1 MQNEDLVAARMQE
14 LKSEF
19 EEVEKKIADKAAEK
33 MTRIILDQLQDVN
46 AEQKLKESIMGLV
59 SLAAVQLKL
68 AQLGLI
74 ERKVIQ
80 TS

>member
-46 AEQKLKESIMGLV
+46 AEQKLKESIMEACIFG
-59 SLAAVQLKL
+59 SGAVKL
-68 AQLGLI
+68 H
-74 ERKVIQ
+74 
-80 TS
+80 S